1 MYDRTNNKVNQGGCY
16 LPIPAE
22 PRGITPSI
30 LRPHPIIT
38 NNDDTNN

>member
-1 MYDRTNNKVNQGGCY
+1 MRTIGRIIKLKGGCY
-16 LPIPAE
+16 LPTPAE

-38 NNDDTNN
+38 NNDDTND